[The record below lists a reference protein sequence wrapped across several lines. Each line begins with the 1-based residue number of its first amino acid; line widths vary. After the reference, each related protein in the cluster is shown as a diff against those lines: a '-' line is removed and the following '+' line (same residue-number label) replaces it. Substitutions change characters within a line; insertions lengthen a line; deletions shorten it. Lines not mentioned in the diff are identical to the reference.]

1 MSGHWALHGF
11 GMFVV
16 EEKASGSYVGRVGPW
31 CPPRWPGFEVG
42 WGIARQFRGKGYAT
56 EAARAS
62 ILWVF
67 ENLEV
72 DRIVHCIDPE
82 NTASRAVAERLGA
95 SMEGQAELFGHAVDL
110 WVTARGLWY
119 A

>member
-1 MSGHWALHGF
+1 MGFADYKRDIEPSIKGTPELGWAL
-11 GMFVV
+11 
-16 EEKASGSYVGRVGPW
+16 ASRVH
-31 CPPRWPGFEVG
+31 
-42 WGIARQFRGKGYAT
+42 GKGYAT

-72 DRIVHCIDPE
+72 ESIVHCIDPE

-95 SMEGQAELFGHAVDL
+95 SIEGQAELFGHAVDL
-110 WVTARGLWY
+110 WVTARELWHRN